1 MTRSDPWKTIPP
13 TRAES
18 DRPPGGCLSPVEIQR
33 LVTGSLPTPEGVSF
47 AEHLAH
53 CPRCR
58 EEADDQA
65 EFDEIRRGYQSA
77 SAQRPAPKVPN
88 HEVEE
93 WLGGGGFG
101 EVWRGRHP
109 GLNQPRAF
117 KVLHAEHLNS
127 EILARLY
134 EEGRVMAA
142 LPPHPN
148 RVQVFDLLERP
159 EGPVL
164 VMAFVDGG
172 PLSRQ
177 APMPWERAVRFVLGV
192 GEGLREVHGRGLL
205 HRDIKPA
212 NLLWDRDRDLAML
225 GDFGL
230 AAYAGGRAELA
241 GTPGYLAPEL
251 LDEPAS
257 VKSDVFALAATLFH
271 LVAGKPPF
279 ATRDP
284 YTSLLE
290 ARAGLSRPHPALG
303 QLPRGMEEVIRA
315 GLEPDLA
322 RRADLERFLA
332 RLQRACSSDLA
343 DRLRTLSECSR
354 CSTKLQVAVSAS
366 PVQPLA
372 FRPVLSCSNRDAPAV
387 ARVRPGEVLRL
398 EVTSDADGH
407 LTVLNFSD
415 AGKLDVLVPGPLSQ
429 DDALRVGQTQRL
441 TVRLTPPGPDQLA
454 LIWMPR
460 PNRLS
465 PRQWGERIAAGRLGE
480 AERGVEFLLHESDV
494 TPDDW
499 SAVVLTVTQQ
509 EP

>member
-1 MTRSDPWKTIPP
+1 VS
-13 TRAES
+13 
-18 DRPPGGCLSPVEIQR
+18 
-33 LVTGSLPTPEGVSF
+33 GSLPTRVGVPF

-53 CPRCR
+53 CSRCR

-65 EFDEIRRGYQSA
+65 EFEEIRRGYQAA
-77 SAQRPAPKVPN
+77 SGQQRVPPEVPN
-88 HEVEE
+88 HTVDE

-101 EVWRGRHP
+101 DVWRGHHP
-109 GLNQPRAF
+109 GLKQPRAF
-117 KVLHAEHLNS
+117 KVLHAKHLNS
-127 EILARLY
+127 EMLARLN

-142 LPPHPN
+142 LPPHAN
-148 RVQVFDLLERP
+148 RVQVFDLIERP

-177 APMPWERAVRFVLGV
+177 APMPWERAARFVLGV
-192 GEGLREVHGRGLL
+192 GEGLREVHSRGLL

-212 NLLWDRDRDLAML
+212 NLLWDRGRDLAVL

-241 GTPGYLAPEL
+241 GTSGYLAPEL
-251 LDEPAS
+251 LRAPAS
-257 VKSDVFALAATLFH
+257 VQSDVFALAATLFH
-271 LVAGKPPF
+271 LVAGRPPF

-290 ARAGLSRPHPALG
+290 AQAGLLRPHPALG
-303 QLPRGMEEVIRA
+303 QLPRGIEEVIRA

-322 RRADLERFLA
+322 PRANLERFLA
-332 RLQRACSSDLA
+332 LLQRAYSSDLA
-343 DRLRTLSECSR
+343 DRLRTLSGRSS
-354 CSTKLQVAVSAS
+354 CSTQLQVAVSAS
-366 PVQPLA
+366 AVQPLA
-372 FRPVLSCSNRDAPAV
+372 FRPLLNCSNRNAAAV

-398 EVTSDADGH
+398 EVTTDTDGH

-415 AGKLDVLVPGPLSQ
+415 AGALDVLVPGPLSQ
-429 DDALRVGQTQRL
+429 DDALRGGQTQRL

-454 LIWMPR
+454 LIWTPR
-460 PNRLS
+460 PNRFS
-465 PRQWGERIAAGRLGE
+465 PRQWGERIAAGRLDE

-494 TPDDW
+494 TSGDW
-499 SAVVLTVTQQ
+499 TAVVLTVAQQ